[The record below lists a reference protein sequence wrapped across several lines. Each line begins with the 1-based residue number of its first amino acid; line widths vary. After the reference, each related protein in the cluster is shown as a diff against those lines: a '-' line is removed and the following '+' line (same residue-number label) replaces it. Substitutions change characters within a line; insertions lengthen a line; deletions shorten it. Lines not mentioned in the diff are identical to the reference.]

1 MQGGNSIGGA
11 ISDDGAL
18 IAVSNEGWCYLID
31 ALSYVAVLGAL
42 IAMRVPP
49 ARQPYHA
56 AAHTGAA
63 AVGRVATQGRAKLL
77 VLTHVLF
84 FGASEEQLLKEV
96 RSTFTGPVVV
106 ARDIGRY

>member
-1 MQGGNSIGGA
+1 MLFRSVALACNGCDVLVHEVY
-11 ISDDGAL
+11 SDSGFTT
-18 IAVSNEGWCYLID
+18 
-31 ALSYVAVLGAL
+31 
-42 IAMRVPP
+42 VPA

-63 AVGRVATQGRAKLL
+63 AVGRVATQARAKLL

-96 RSTFTGPVVV
+96 RSTYNGPVVV